1 MLSMVLLMHDVFPV
15 QYMFYQM
22 GATDINKKLTSAMLL
37 IIWMCVVTV
46 LNGSKYVK
54 NKKKN
59 KTKKTYIFFRDSW
72 TKLRKIQFQ
81 WKKKSKFLYKKIKS
95 IATINMSNLS
105 L

>member
-1 MLSMVLLMHDVFPV
+1 MVLLMHDVFPV

-54 NKKKN
+54 KKQEKKN
-59 KTKKTYIFFRDSW
+59 KTKKTYIFFRDS
-72 TKLRKIQFQ
+72 
-81 WKKKSKFLYKKIKS
+81 
-95 IATINMSNLS
+95 
-105 L
+105 

>member
-1 MLSMVLLMHDVFPV
+1 MVSMVLLMHDVFPV

-54 NKKKN
+54 KQEKKKQNKKNLYILSRFLNKIEKN
-59 KTKKTYIFFRDSW
+59 TVSMK
-72 TKLRKIQFQ
+72 
-81 WKKKSKFLYKKIKS
+81 KKIK
-95 IATINMSNLS
+95 IFV
-105 L
+105 

>member
-1 MLSMVLLMHDVFPV
+1 MVLLMHDVFPV

-54 NKKKN
+54 KKK
-59 KTKKTYIFFRDSW
+59 TLIYSF
-72 TKLRKIQFQ
+72 KIPEQNWEKYSFNE
-81 WKKKSKFLYKKIKS
+81 KKIK
-95 IATINMSNLS
+95 IFE
-105 L
+105 

>member
-54 NKKKN
+54 KKKN
-59 KTKKTYIFFRDSW
+59 LYILSRF
-72 TKLRKIQFQ
+72 LNKIE
-81 WKKKSKFLYKKIKS
+81 KNTVSMKKKIK
-95 IATINMSNLS
+95 IFV
-105 L
+105 

>member
-54 NKKKN
+54 KKN
-59 KTKKTYIFFRDSW
+59 QKKTYIFFRDSW

-81 WKKKSKFLYKKIKS
+81 WKKNRNFCIKK
-95 IATINMSNLS
+95 
-105 L
+105 

>member
-1 MLSMVLLMHDVFPV
+1 MVLLMHDVFPV

-54 NKKKN
+54 K
-59 KTKKTYIFFRDSW
+59 KKTYIFFQDSW

-81 WKKKSKFLYKKIKS
+81 WKKNQNFWIKK
-95 IATINMSNLS
+95 NQ
-105 L
+105 

>member
-1 MLSMVLLMHDVFPV
+1 MVLLMHDVFPV

-54 NKKKN
+54 NKKKKQN
-59 KTKKTYIFFRDSW
+59 KKNLYILSRFLNKNEKNTVSM
-72 TKLRKIQFQ
+72 
-81 WKKKSKFLYKKIKS
+81 KKKKFCIKK
-95 IATINMSNLS
+95 
-105 L
+105 

>member
-54 NKKKN
+54 NK
-59 KTKKTYIFFRDSW
+59 TKKPKKKHIFFRDSW

-81 WKKKSKFLYKKIKS
+81 WKKNQNFCIKK
-95 IATINMSNLS
+95 
-105 L
+105 

>member
-1 MLSMVLLMHDVFPV
+1 MHDVFPV

-54 NKKKN
+54 KNKKKKNQN
-59 KTKKTYIFFRDSW
+59 KKNLYILSRF
-72 TKLRKIQFQ
+72 LNKIE
-81 WKKKSKFLYKKIKS
+81 KNTVSMKKKIK
-95 IATINMSNLS
+95 IFV
-105 L
+105 

>member
-1 MLSMVLLMHDVFPV
+1 MVLLMHDVFPV

-54 NKKKN
+54 KTRKKTKQKKLIYSFEIPEQNWEKYSFNEKKN
-59 KTKKTYIFFRDSW
+59 QNFV
-72 TKLRKIQFQ
+72 
-81 WKKKSKFLYKKIKS
+81 
-95 IATINMSNLS
+95 
-105 L
+105 

>member
-1 MLSMVLLMHDVFPV
+1 MHDVFPV

-54 NKKKN
+54 KTRKKKQNKKNLYILSRFLNKIEKN
-59 KTKKTYIFFRDSW
+59 TVSM
-72 TKLRKIQFQ
+72 
-81 WKKKSKFLYKKIKS
+81 KKKSKFLYKKIKS

>member
-1 MLSMVLLMHDVFPV
+1 MVLLMHDVFPV

-54 NKKKN
+54 KNKKNPQKTVYILSRFLNKIEKN
-59 KTKKTYIFFRDSW
+59 TVSMK
-72 TKLRKIQFQ
+72 
-81 WKKKSKFLYKKIKS
+81 KKIK
-95 IATINMSNLS
+95 IFV
-105 L
+105 

>member
-54 NKKKN
+54 NK
-59 KTKKTYIFFRDSW
+59 TKKPKKTHIFFRDSW

>member
-1 MLSMVLLMHDVFPV
+1 MVLLMHDVFPV

-54 NKKKN
+54 KKK
-59 KTKKTYIFFRDSW
+59 KTQKNRIYSFEIPEQNWEKYSFNE
-72 TKLRKIQFQ
+72 
-81 WKKKSKFLYKKIKS
+81 KKIK
-95 IATINMSNLS
+95 IFV
-105 L
+105 

>member
-22 GATDINKKLTSAMLL
+22 GATDINKMLTSAMLL

-54 NKKKN
+54 NK
-59 KTKKTYIFFRDSW
+59 TKKLIYSFEIPEQNWEKYSFNE
-72 TKLRKIQFQ
+72 
-81 WKKKSKFLYKKIKS
+81 KKIK
-95 IATINMSNLS
+95 IFV
-105 L
+105 

>member
-1 MLSMVLLMHDVFPV
+1 MVLLMHDVFPV

-54 NKKKN
+54 KKN
-59 KTKKTYIFFRDSW
+59 RIYSFEIPEQNWEKYSFNEKKNQNFV
-72 TKLRKIQFQ
+72 
-81 WKKKSKFLYKKIKS
+81 
-95 IATINMSNLS
+95 
-105 L
+105 

>member
-1 MLSMVLLMHDVFPV
+1 MHDVFPV

-54 NKKKN
+54 KKN
-59 KTKKTYIFFRDSW
+59 KKNLYILSRF
-72 TKLRKIQFQ
+72 LNKIEKNTVSM
-81 WKKKSKFLYKKIKS
+81 KKKSKFLYKKIKS
-95 IATINMSNLS
+95 IATIHMSNLS

>member
-1 MLSMVLLMHDVFPV
+1 MHDVFPV

-54 NKKKN
+54 KKKLI
-59 KTKKTYIFFRDSW
+59 YSF
-72 TKLRKIQFQ
+72 KIPEQNWEKYSFNE
-81 WKKKSKFLYKKIKS
+81 KKSKFLNKKKS

>member
-1 MLSMVLLMHDVFPV
+1 MVLLMHDVFPV

-54 NKKKN
+54 K
-59 KTKKTYIFFRDSW
+59 KTKK
-72 TKLRKIQFQ
+72 KLIYSFEIPEQNWEKYSFNE
-81 WKKKSKFLYKKIKS
+81 KKNQNFCIKK
-95 IATINMSNLS
+95 
-105 L
+105 

>member
-1 MLSMVLLMHDVFPV
+1 MHDVFPV

-54 NKKKN
+54 KKP
-59 KTKKTYIFFRDSW
+59 KKQTYIFFRDSW